1 MDTWHT
7 LKSLD
12 GASGNPM
19 YSGYL
24 DIIQRQGLAG
34 AWHGIGAGV
43 IGLMIYRTVSFMLYP
58 FIFKNVTFV
67 HPSAKDTPMLTFAK
81 QFLLGATV
89 AVIAGWVTLPFD
101 TIRRV
106 QMLSGDSMVA
116 AVSTIVERRGWL
128 GLWDGAVANTGRV
141 LFGTAIALACNCGAV
156 FIRSLVITK

>member
-1 MDTWHT
+1 
-7 LKSLD
+7 
-12 GASGNPM
+12 M

-24 DIIQRQGLAG
+24 DIIQRQGLVG
-34 AWHGIGAGV
+34 AWQGIGAGV

-141 LFGTAIALACNCGAV
+141 LFGTAIALACNRGAV